1 MIRTLIGYA
10 LLCLVFGW
18 LCHTAVEY
26 VADYSKQNEYERSLQ
41 TALDSQDIRLVPAP
55 MPR

>member
-26 VADYSKQNEYERSLQ
+26 VADYSKQKEYERSLQ
-41 TALDSQDIRLVPAP
+41 KALDSQDIRLVPAP